1 MIFTIICI
9 QWIFCKLKWKLEMN
23 MRLALSPLTL
33 ALGAALATTV
43 VTPNVLMAGEVTTY
57 ETIQVIGHQY
67 KGYAE
72 HMPQS
77 GTKTDVE
84 WLDVPQAVSV
94 VTKTEMKD
102 RGVVRLVDALDGV
115 AGVNNTLGEGS
126 RDQFVIRGFDVL
138 NDIYRDGMRDDG
150 TLQSYRSL
158 ANIERVEVVKGPAG
172 ALYGRGSAGG
182 IINLTTKRANGDNFT
197 HINGSVGSNSQF
209 IGQIDNSIAMTD
221 KISGRINVEYRKT
234 NSYVEHVD
242 SNDFFIAPTIRVLP
256 AEGHIIDLDVEYGH
270 QELVPYRGVP
280 SKNGKPVDVLNRTF
294 FGATND
300 YQESDSIRLAVNY
313 EWQLNNEWVWTNRAS
328 YSYVELKQKG
338 TRQGTVIGDNVY
350 QTVNNFGYDPRTTTT
365 LQSELVWETESNQIM
380 IGADLNQINIDLT
393 LASDKTLPP
402 KNIYDPA
409 VGPTPDPGFKPFRDN
424 TTTTTGVYIQDV
436 YTFGDLSVIGNV
448 RYDLMG
454 LEQQKAGA
462 EKENLDDNKVS
473 YRAGLVYRLTD
484 NMSVYASLARSWQLP
499 YSGIYINPKL
509 AEFFHTDLKEVGAKA
524 YLLDDA
530 LMLNVSIFQIDQ
542 EQPQTNVDGDVINKI
557 KARHQG
563 IELEARG
570 QFTAKW
576 NISFGYSY
584 LDAEDKETG
593 KKPNDVSD
601 HLFSLW
607 STYQLD
613 DNWRFG
619 GGVKYVGDRYAGNDE
634 VITLGSYT
642 TVDLMAAYTIGRHKI
657 QTNAYNV
664 LNEKYIL
671 GATNGK
677 SGLNQIGYG
686 APAEFM
692 ISYGYQF

>member
-1 MIFTIICI
+1 
-9 QWIFCKLKWKLEMN
+9 MN
-23 MRLALSPLTL
+23 IRLALSPL
-33 ALGAALATTV
+33 ALAIGGALTAVATV
-43 VTPNVLMAGEVTTY
+43 SNVMAAEDVAVD
-57 ETIQVIGHQY
+57 ETLQVIGHQY
-67 KGYAE
+67 EGYAE

-94 VTKTEMKD
+94 VTKTEMQD
-102 RGVVRLVDALDGV
+102 RGAVRLVDALDGV

-126 RDQFVIRGFDVL
+126 RDQFVIRGFDAL
-138 NDIYRDGMRDDG
+138 NDMYRDGMRDDG

-182 IINLTTKRANGDNFT
+182 IINLVTKRANGDNFT
-197 HINGSVGSNSQF
+197 HVNGSVGSNNLF
-209 IGQIDNSIAMTD
+209 VGQVDSSMAITD
-221 KISGRINVEYRKT
+221 KVSGRINVESRQSD
-234 NSYVEHVD
+234 SYVNHVD

-256 AEGHIIDLDVEYGH
+256 ADGHTIDLDVEYAH

-280 SKNGKPVDVLNRTF
+280 SKNGKPVDVSESTF
-294 FGATND
+294 YGGTND
-300 YQESDSIRLAVNY
+300 YQESDSIRVGVNY
-313 EWQLNNEWVWTNRAS
+313 EWLLNSEWAWTNRAA
-328 YSYVELKQKG
+328 YNHIELEQKG
-338 TRQGTVIGDNVY
+338 TRQGTVTGNEVS

-365 LQSELVWETESNQIM
+365 LQSELVWETDSNQMM
-380 IGADLNQINIDLT
+380 IGADYNQINIDLT

-402 KNIYDPA
+402 KDIYNPVA
-409 VGPTPDPGFKPFRDN
+409 GPTPNPGFKPFRDN
-424 TTTTTGVYIQDV
+424 TTTTTGIYIQDV

-448 RYDLMG
+448 RYDSME
-454 LEQQKAGA
+454 LEQQKAGSA
-462 EKENLDDNKVS
+462 KENLDDDKVS
-473 YRAGLVYRLTD
+473 YRGGLVYRINND
-484 NMSVYASLARSWQLP
+484 MSVYASLARSWQLP

-524 YLLDDA
+524 YLLDNA
-530 LMLNVSIFQIDQ
+530 LMLNAAVFQIDQ
-542 EQPQTNVDGDVINKI
+542 EQPETNIDGDVVNKI
-557 KARHQG
+557 EARHQG

-570 QFTAKW
+570 QFTEQW
-576 NISFGYSY
+576 DISVGYSY
-584 LDAEDKETG
+584 LDAENKETG

-613 DNWRFG
+613 DNWRLG

-634 VITLGSYT
+634 AVALGDYT
-642 TVDLMAAYTIGRHKI
+642 TVDLMAAYTTGRHKV
-657 QTNAYNV
+657 QANAYNV

-671 GATNGK
+671 GATNGT
-677 SGLNQIGYG
+677 SGTNQIGYG

-692 ISYGYQF
+692 LSYGYQF

>member
-1 MIFTIICI
+1 
-9 QWIFCKLKWKLEMN
+9 MN
-23 MRLALSPLTL
+23 IRLALSPL
-33 ALGAALATTV
+33 ALAIGGALTAVATV
-43 VTPNVLMAGEVTTY
+43 SNVMAAEDVAVD
-57 ETIQVIGHQY
+57 ETLQVIGHQY
-67 KGYAE
+67 EGYAE

-94 VTKTEMKD
+94 VTKTEMQD
-102 RGVVRLVDALDGV
+102 RGAVRLVDALDGV

-126 RDQFVIRGFDVL
+126 RDQFVIRGFDAL
-138 NDIYRDGMRDDG
+138 NDMYRDGMRDDG

-182 IINLTTKRANGDNFT
+182 IINLVTKRANGDNFT
-197 HINGSVGSNSQF
+197 HVNGSVGSNNLF
-209 IGQIDNSIAMTD
+209 VGQVDSSMAITD
-221 KISGRINVEYRKT
+221 KVSGRINVESRQSD
-234 NSYVEHVD
+234 SYVDHVD

-256 AEGHIIDLDVEYGH
+256 ADGHTIDLDVEYAH

-280 SKNGKPVDVLNRTF
+280 SKNGKPVDVSESTF
-294 FGATND
+294 YGGTND
-300 YQESDSIRLAVNY
+300 YQESDSIRVGVNY
-313 EWQLNNEWVWTNRAS
+313 EWLLNSEWAWTNRAA
-328 YSYVELKQKG
+328 YNHIELEQKG
-338 TRQGTVIGDNVY
+338 TRQGTVTGNEVS

-365 LQSELVWETESNQIM
+365 LQSELVWETDSNQMM
-380 IGADLNQINIDLT
+380 IGADYNQINIDLT

-402 KNIYDPA
+402 KDIYNPVA
-409 VGPTPDPGFKPFRDN
+409 GPTPNPGFKPFRDN
-424 TTTTTGVYIQDV
+424 TTTTTGIYIQDV

-448 RYDLMG
+448 RYDSME
-454 LEQQKAGA
+454 LEQQKAGSA
-462 EKENLDDNKVS
+462 KENLDDDKVS
-473 YRAGLVYRLTD
+473 YRGGLVYRLNND
-484 NMSVYASLARSWQLP
+484 MSVYASLARSWQLP

-524 YLLDDA
+524 YLLDSA
-530 LMLNVSIFQIDQ
+530 LMLNAAIFQIDQ
-542 EQPQTNVDGDVINKI
+542 EQPETNIEGDVVNKI
-557 KARHQG
+557 EARHQG

-570 QFTAKW
+570 QFTEKW
-576 NISFGYSY
+576 DISVGYSY
-584 LDAEDKETG
+584 LDAENKETG

-613 DNWRFG
+613 DNWRLG

-634 VITLGSYT
+634 AVALGDYT
-642 TVDLMAAYTIGRHKI
+642 TVDLMAAYTAGRHKV
-657 QTNAYNV
+657 QANAYNV

-671 GATNGK
+671 GATNGT
-677 SGLNQIGYG
+677 SGTNQIGYG

-692 ISYGYQF
+692 LSYGYQF

>member
-1 MIFTIICI
+1 
-9 QWIFCKLKWKLEMN
+9 MN
-23 MRLALSPLTL
+23 MKLTLSPLTL
-33 ALGAALATTV
+33 AIGAALAATV
-43 VTPNVLMAGEVTTY
+43 VTPNVLAAEEVTTN
-57 ETIQVIGHQY
+57 ETMLVIGHQY
-67 KGYAE
+67 EGYAE

-94 VTKTEMKD
+94 VTKTEIQD
-102 RGVVRLVDALDGV
+102 RGAVRLVDALDGV

-126 RDQFVIRGFDVL
+126 RDQFVIRGFDAL
-138 NDIYRDGMRDDG
+138 NDMYRDGMRDDG

-182 IINLTTKRANGDNFT
+182 IINLVTKRANGDNFT
-197 HINGSVGSNSQF
+197 SVNGSVGSNSQF
-209 IGQIDNSIAMTD
+209 VGQIDNSMAITD
-221 KISGRINVEYRKT
+221 KVNGRINVEYRQAD
-234 NSYVEHVD
+234 SYVDHVD

-256 AEGHIIDLDVEYGH
+256 AEGHVIDLDVEYAH

-280 SKNGKPVDVLNRTF
+280 SKNGKPVDVSSSTF
-294 FGATND
+294 FGGTND
-300 YQESDSIRLAVNY
+300 YQESDNIRLAVNY
-313 EWQLNNEWVWTNRAS
+313 EWQLSNNWIWTNRAS
-328 YSYVELKQKG
+328 YSHIELEQKG
-338 TRQGTVIGDNVY
+338 TRQGTVTGDKVS

-365 LQSELVWETESNQIM
+365 VQSELVWETESNQMM
-380 IGADLNQINIDLT
+380 IGADYNQINIDLT

-402 KNIYDPA
+402 KDIYAPV

-448 RYDLMG
+448 RYDSMD

-462 EKENLDDNKVS
+462 AKENLDDNKMS
-473 YRAGLVYRLTD
+473 YRAGLVYRLND
-484 NMSVYASLARSWQLP
+484 DMSVYASMARSWQLP

-530 LMLNVSIFQIDQ
+530 LMLNAAIFQIDQ

-557 KARHQG
+557 EARHQG

-570 QFTAKW
+570 QFTDKW
-576 NISFGYSY
+576 DISVGYSY

-607 STYQLD
+607 STYQLG
-613 DNWRFG
+613 DNWRLG

-634 VITLGSYT
+634 AVALGDYT
-642 TVDLMAAYTIGRHKI
+642 TVDLMAAYTTGRHKI
-657 QTNAYNV
+657 QANAYNV
-664 LNEKYIL
+664 LNEEYIL

-692 ISYGYQF
+692 LSYGYQF

>member
-1 MIFTIICI
+1 
-9 QWIFCKLKWKLEMN
+9 MN
-23 MRLALSPLTL
+23 IRLALSPL
-33 ALGAALATTV
+33 ALAIGGALTAVATV
-43 VTPNVLMAGEVTTY
+43 SNVMAAEVTVD
-57 ETIQVIGHQY
+57 ETLQVIGHQY
-67 KGYAE
+67 EGYAE

-94 VTKTEMKD
+94 VTKTEMED
-102 RGVVRLVDALDGV
+102 RGAVRLVDALDGV

-126 RDQFVIRGFDVL
+126 RDQFVIRGFDAL
-138 NDIYRDGMRDDG
+138 NDLYRDGMRDDG

-182 IINLTTKRANGDNFT
+182 IINLVTKRANGDNFT
-197 HINGSVGSNSQF
+197 HVNGSVGSNNLF
-209 IGQIDNSIAMTD
+209 VGQVDSSMALSD
-221 KISGRINVEYRKT
+221 KVSGRINVESRQSD
-234 NSYVEHVD
+234 SYVDHVE

-256 AEGHIIDLDVEYGH
+256 AEGHTIDLDVEYAH

-280 SKNGKPVDVLNRTF
+280 SKNGKPVDVSESTF
-294 FGATND
+294 YGGTND
-300 YQESDSIRLAVNY
+300 YQESDSIRVGVNY
-313 EWQLNNEWVWTNRAS
+313 EWLLNSEWAWTNRAA
-328 YSYVELKQKG
+328 YNHIELEQKG
-338 TRQGTVIGDNVY
+338 TRQGTVTGNEVS

-365 LQSELVWETESNQIM
+365 LQSELVWETDSNQMM
-380 IGADLNQINIDLT
+380 IGADYNQINIDLT

-402 KNIYDPA
+402 KDIYNPVA
-409 VGPTPDPGFKPFRDN
+409 GPTPDPGFKPFRDN

-448 RYDLMG
+448 RYDSME
-454 LEQQKAGA
+454 LEQQKAGSA
-462 EKENLDDNKVS
+462 KENLDDDKVS
-473 YRAGLVYRLTD
+473 YRGGLVYRINND
-484 NMSVYASLARSWQLP
+484 MSVYASLARSWQLP

-509 AEFFHTDLKEVGAKA
+509 AEFFHTDLKEIGAKA
-524 YLLDDA
+524 YLLDNA
-530 LMLNVSIFQIDQ
+530 LMLNAAVFQIDQ
-542 EQPQTNVDGDVINKI
+542 EQPETNIDGDVVNKI
-557 KARHQG
+557 EARHQG

-570 QFTAKW
+570 QFTEQW
-576 NISFGYSY
+576 DISVGYSY
-584 LDAEDKETG
+584 LDAENKETG

-613 DNWRFG
+613 DNWRLG

-634 VITLGSYT
+634 AVALGDYT
-642 TVDLMAAYTIGRHKI
+642 TIDLMAAYTTGRHKV
-657 QTNAYNV
+657 QANAYNV

-671 GATNGK
+671 GATNGT
-677 SGLNQIGYG
+677 SGTNQIGYG

-692 ISYGYQF
+692 LSYGYQF

>member
-1 MIFTIICI
+1 
-9 QWIFCKLKWKLEMN
+9 MN
-23 MRLALSPLTL
+23 IRLALSPL
-33 ALGAALATTV
+33 ALAIGGALTAMTTMS
-43 VTPNVLMAGEVTTY
+43 NVMAAEDVAVD
-57 ETIQVIGHQY
+57 ETLQVIGHQY
-67 KGYAE
+67 EGYAE

-94 VTKTEMKD
+94 VTKTEMQD
-102 RGVVRLVDALDGV
+102 RGAVRLVDALDGV

-126 RDQFVIRGFDVL
+126 RDQFVIRGFDAL
-138 NDIYRDGMRDDG
+138 NDMYRDGMRDDG

-182 IINLTTKRANGDNFT
+182 IINLVTKRANGDNFT
-197 HINGSVGSNSQF
+197 HVNGSVGSNNLF
-209 IGQIDNSIAMTD
+209 VGQVDSSMALSD
-221 KISGRINVEYRKT
+221 KVSGRINVESRQSD
-234 NSYVEHVD
+234 SYVDHVD

-256 AEGHIIDLDVEYGH
+256 ADGHTIDLDVEYAH

-280 SKNGKPVDVLNRTF
+280 SKNGKPVDVSESTF
-294 FGATND
+294 YGGTND
-300 YQESDSIRLAVNY
+300 YQESDSIRVGVNY
-313 EWQLNNEWVWTNRAS
+313 EWLLNSEWAWTNRAA
-328 YSYVELKQKG
+328 YNHIELEQKG
-338 TRQGTVIGDNVY
+338 TRQGTVTGDQVS

-365 LQSELVWETESNQIM
+365 LQSELVWETDSNQMM
-380 IGADLNQINIDLT
+380 IGADYNQINIDLT
-393 LASDKTLPP
+393 LASDKTLPS
-402 KNIYDPA
+402 KDIYNPVA
-409 VGPTPDPGFKPFRDN
+409 GPTPDPGFKPFRDN

-448 RYDLMG
+448 RYDSME
-454 LEQQKAGA
+454 LEQQKAGSA
-462 EKENLDDNKVS
+462 KENLDDDKVS
-473 YRAGLVYRLTD
+473 YRGGLVYRINND
-484 NMSVYASLARSWQLP
+484 MSVYASLARSWQLP

-509 AEFFHTDLKEVGAKA
+509 AEFFHTDLKEIGAKA
-524 YLLDDA
+524 YLLDNA
-530 LMLNVSIFQIDQ
+530 LMLNAAVFQIDQ
-542 EQPQTNVDGDVINKI
+542 EQPETNIDGDVVNKI
-557 KARHQG
+557 EARHQG

-570 QFTAKW
+570 QITEQW
-576 NISFGYSY
+576 DISVGYSY

-613 DNWRFG
+613 DNWRLG

-634 VITLGSYT
+634 AVALGDYT
-642 TVDLMAAYTIGRHKI
+642 TVDLMAAYTTGRHKV
-657 QTNAYNV
+657 QANAYNV

-671 GATNGK
+671 GATNGT
-677 SGLNQIGYG
+677 SGTNQIGYG

-692 ISYGYQF
+692 LSYGYQF

>member
-1 MIFTIICI
+1 
-9 QWIFCKLKWKLEMN
+9 MN
-23 MRLALSPLTL
+23 IRLALSPL
-33 ALGAALATTV
+33 ALAIGGALTAVATV
-43 VTPNVLMAGEVTTY
+43 SNVMAAEEITVD
-57 ETIQVIGHQY
+57 ETLQVIGHQY
-67 KGYAE
+67 EGYAE

-94 VTKTEMKD
+94 VTKTEMED
-102 RGVVRLVDALDGV
+102 RGAVRLVDALDGV

-126 RDQFVIRGFDVL
+126 RDQFVIRGFDAL
-138 NDIYRDGMRDDG
+138 NDMYRDGMRDDG

-182 IINLTTKRANGDNFT
+182 IINLVTKRANGDNFT
-197 HINGSVGSNSQF
+197 HVNGSVGSNNLF
-209 IGQIDNSIAMTD
+209 VGQVDSSMALSD
-221 KISGRINVEYRKT
+221 KVSGRINVESRQSD
-234 NSYVEHVD
+234 SYVNHVD

-256 AEGHIIDLDVEYGH
+256 ADGHTIDLDVEYAH

-280 SKNGKPVDVLNRTF
+280 SKNGKPVDVSESTF
-294 FGATND
+294 YGGTND
-300 YQESDSIRLAVNY
+300 YQESDSIRVGVNY
-313 EWQLNNEWVWTNRAS
+313 EWLLNSEWAWTNRAA
-328 YSYVELKQKG
+328 YNHIELEQKG
-338 TRQGTVIGDNVY
+338 TRQGTVTGNEVS

-365 LQSELVWETESNQIM
+365 LQSELVWETDSNQMM
-380 IGADLNQINIDLT
+380 IGADYNQINIDLT

-402 KNIYDPA
+402 KDIYNPVA
-409 VGPTPDPGFKPFRDN
+409 GPTPNPGFKPFRDN
-424 TTTTTGVYIQDV
+424 TTTTTGIYIQDV

-448 RYDLMG
+448 RYDSME
-454 LEQQKAGA
+454 LEQQKAGSA
-462 EKENLDDNKVS
+462 KENLDDDKVS
-473 YRAGLVYRLTD
+473 YRGGLVYRINND
-484 NMSVYASLARSWQLP
+484 MSVYASLARSWQLP

-524 YLLDDA
+524 YLLDNA
-530 LMLNVSIFQIDQ
+530 LMLNAAVFQIDQ
-542 EQPQTNVDGDVINKI
+542 EQPETNIDGDVVNKI
-557 KARHQG
+557 EARHQG

-570 QFTAKW
+570 QFTEQW
-576 NISFGYSY
+576 DISVGYSY
-584 LDAEDKETG
+584 LDAENKETG

-613 DNWRFG
+613 DNWRLG

-634 VITLGSYT
+634 AVALGDYT
-642 TVDLMAAYTIGRHKI
+642 TVDLMAAYTTGRHKV
-657 QTNAYNV
+657 QANAYNV

-671 GATNGK
+671 GATNGT
-677 SGLNQIGYG
+677 SGTNQIGYG

-692 ISYGYQF
+692 LSYGYQF

>member
-1 MIFTIICI
+1 
-9 QWIFCKLKWKLEMN
+9 MN
-23 MRLALSPLTL
+23 MRLTLSPL
-33 ALGAALATTV
+33 ALAIGGALAAVAGVSTAVAEEQATV
-43 VTPNVLMAGEVTTY
+43 D
-57 ETIQVIGHQY
+57 ETVQIIGHQY
-67 KGYAE
+67 EGYAE

-94 VTKTEMKD
+94 VTKTEMED
-102 RGVVRLVDALDGV
+102 RGAVRLVDALDGV

-126 RDQFVIRGFDVL
+126 RDQFVIRGFDAL
-138 NDIYRDGMRDDG
+138 NDMYRDGMRDDG

-182 IINLTTKRANGDNFT
+182 IINLVTKRANGDNFT
-197 HINGSVGSNSQF
+197 HVNGSVGSNNLF
-209 IGQIDNSIAMTD
+209 VGQVDSSMALSD
-221 KISGRINVEYRKT
+221 KVSGRINVESRQSD
-234 NSYVEHVD
+234 SYVDHVD
-242 SNDFFIAPTIRVLP
+242 SNDFFIAPTIRVMP
-256 AEGHIIDLDVEYGH
+256 SDGHIIDLDVEYAH

-280 SKNGKPVDVLNRTF
+280 SKNGKPVDVSESTF
-294 FGATND
+294 YGGTND
-300 YQESDSIRLAVNY
+300 YQESDSIRVGVNY
-313 EWQLNNEWVWTNRAS
+313 EWLLNSEWAWTNRAA
-328 YSYVELKQKG
+328 YNHIELEQKG
-338 TRQGTVIGDNVY
+338 TRQGTVTGSEVS

-365 LQSELVWETESNQIM
+365 LQSELVWETDSNQMM
-380 IGADLNQINIDLT
+380 IGADYNQINIDLT

-402 KNIYDPA
+402 KDIYNPVA
-409 VGPTPDPGFKPFRDN
+409 GPTPDPGFKPFRDN

-448 RYDLMG
+448 RYDSME
-454 LEQQKAGA
+454 LEQQKAGSA
-462 EKENLDDNKVS
+462 KENLDDNKVS
-473 YRAGLVYRLTD
+473 YRGGLVYRINND
-484 NMSVYASLARSWQLP
+484 MSVYASLARSWQLP

-509 AEFFHTDLKEVGAKA
+509 AEFFHTDLKEIGAKA
-524 YLLDDA
+524 YLLDNA
-530 LMLNVSIFQIDQ
+530 LMLNAAIFQIDQ
-542 EQPQTNVDGDVINKI
+542 EQPETNTDGDVVNKI
-557 KARHQG
+557 EARHQG

-570 QFTAKW
+570 QITEQW
-576 NISFGYSY
+576 DISVGYSY

-613 DNWRFG
+613 NNWRLG

-634 VITLGSYT
+634 AVALGDYT
-642 TVDLMAAYTIGRHKI
+642 TVDLMAAYTTGRHKV
-657 QTNAYNV
+657 QANAYNV

-671 GATNGK
+671 GATNGT
-677 SGLNQIGYG
+677 SGTNQIGYG

-692 ISYGYQF
+692 LSYGYQF